1 MAVKQQKSLTHK
13 TRAEPG
19 TTGEGRYFRIIVH
32 PKERFTTFRNQ
43 DVGKPGGLQRLAGR
57 RKGGSWD
64 THAWLVSKKDAHREG
79 NTLVADSKDAKD
91 LLRTLDNPPTH
102 EKGDIYSTLDNK
114 S

>member
-1 MAVKQQKSLTHK
+1 MIVKQQKSLTHK
-13 TRAEPG
+13 TRTEPG
-19 TTGEGRYFRIIVH
+19 NTGEGKYFRIIVQ

-64 THAWLVSKKDAHREG
+64 THAWLVSKEDAHREG
-79 NTLVADSKDAKD
+79 DTLVADSKDAKD
-91 LLRTLDNPPTH
+91 LLQTLDNSPAHKT
-102 EKGDIYSTLDNK
+102 GDIYSTLDNK